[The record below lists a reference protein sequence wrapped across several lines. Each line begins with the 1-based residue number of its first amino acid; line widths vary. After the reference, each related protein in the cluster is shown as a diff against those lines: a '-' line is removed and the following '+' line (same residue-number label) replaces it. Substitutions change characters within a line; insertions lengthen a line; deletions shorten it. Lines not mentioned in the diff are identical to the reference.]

1 MALLF
6 KLKSLRLGYSILSST
21 FASKTKRFVVGDRK
35 PSNFSLQNQLLCRHF
50 TSEMSANQHNFTV
63 TYLINSCG
71 LSPKAAISAS
81 KKVELQT
88 PERADSVLALV
99 RNHGLSEAQLSK
111 FVRLHPEVLLADP
124 EQTLLPKLRFFISL
138 GVSKEDLAKTLAFCP
153 QILSRSLEKEIL
165 PDYNFLRS
173 LIPEKKVVSVLKN
186 SSWFFFEGH
195 SKNVVPNIGLL
206 RQLGMPQSCIYLL
219 LAHYINV
226 LMVKHERFGVVVGKV
241 KEMGFNLEKATS
253 VSALRVLCGRH
264 KSVWNRSWE
273 LYRSWGWSDDDI
285 LSAFRRYPQCMIHS
299 EKKVMEVMDLLVNNM
314 GWPSRKIAQYPVVLS
329 LSLKRRL
336 IPRCSVVKVLFLKG
350 VIDENLR
357 LGSVLLPVEKHFLE
371 KFVTTYLKEIPQ
383 LLNVYQ
389 GKVEFQDV

>member
-50 TSEMSANQHNFTV
+50 TSEISANQHNFTV

-88 PERADSVLALV
+88 PERSDSVLALV
-99 RNHGLSEAQLSK
+99 RNYGLSEAQLSK
-111 FVRLHPEVLLADP
+111 FVRFHPEVLLADP
-124 EQTLLPKLRFFISL
+124 EQTLLPKLQFFISL

-153 QILSRSLEKEIL
+153 KILSRSLEKEIL

-173 LIPEKKVVSVLKN
+173 WIPEKKALSLLKGR
-186 SSWFFFEGH
+186 SWFFFNGH
-195 SKNVVPNIGLL
+195 SKNVVPNIDLL
-206 RQLGMPQSCIYLL
+206 RQL
-219 LAHYINV
+219 
-226 LMVKHERFGVVVGKV
+226 VVAKV

-264 KSVWNRSWE
+264 KSVWNRNWE
-273 LYRSWGWSDDDI
+273 LYSSWGWSDGDI
-285 LSAFRRYPQCMIHS
+285 LSAFRRYPPCMIHS
-299 EKKVMEVMDLLVNNM
+299 EKKVMDVMDLLVNNM
-314 GWPSRKIAQYPVVLS
+314 GWPSRKIAQYPVIVS

-336 IPRCSVVKVLFLKG
+336 IPRCLVVKVLFLKG
-350 VIDENLR
+350 VIDENLH

-371 KFVTTYLKEIPQ
+371 KFVTAYLKEIPQ

>member
-50 TSEMSANQHNFTV
+50 TSEISANQHNFTV

-124 EQTLLPKLRFFISL
+124 EQTLLPK
-138 GVSKEDLAKTLAFCP
+138 
-153 QILSRSLEKEIL
+153 
-165 PDYNFLRS
+165 LRS

-350 VIDENLR
+350 VMDENLH

-371 KFVTTYLKEIPQ
+371 KFVTAYLKEIPQ

-389 GKVEFQDV
+389 GKVEFQDL